1 MKIFKKHRKLVV
13 MMLTALLTLAGISE
27 AKAQVP
33 SIPRSTQSTRSS
45 SSYNRNT
52 AWGTQ
57 YDWLSTRYATYS
69 DIQYMDRGQI
79 RVLKNSIYARH
90 GRRFQD
96 SRLRS
101 YFNSQSWYRPWRNE
115 VPSREFNRYENYNIT
130 FLHRYE

>member
-13 MMLTALLTLAGISE
+13 MMLTALLTLGGISE

-33 SIPRSTQSTRSS
+33 SIPRKTQSTRSYS
-45 SSYNRNT
+45 NRNT

-57 YDWLSTRYATYS
+57 YDWLSSRYASYS
-69 DIQYMDRGQI
+69 DIQYMDKGQI

-115 VPSREFNRYENYNIT
+115 VPASEFNKYETYNIS

>member
-1 MKIFKKHRKLVV
+1 MNIFKNRKSMIV
-13 MMLTALLTLAGISE
+13 MMLAAFLTLAGINE

-33 SIPRSTQSTRSS
+33 SIPRNHKAQPN
-45 SSYNRNT
+45 SYNYGSNI

-57 YDWLSTRYATYS
+57 YDWLSTRYVTYS

-96 SRLRS
+96 SQLRA
-101 YFNSQSWYRPWRNE
+101 YFNSQSWYNPRRNE
-115 VPSREFNRYENYNIT
+115 VPAREFNKYENYNIS